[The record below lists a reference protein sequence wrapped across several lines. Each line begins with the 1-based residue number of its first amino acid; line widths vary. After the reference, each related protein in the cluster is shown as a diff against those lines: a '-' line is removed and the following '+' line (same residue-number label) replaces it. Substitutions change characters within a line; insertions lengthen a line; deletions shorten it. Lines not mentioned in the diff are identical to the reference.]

1 MTLFRVDSADG
12 SCIMTEASGP
22 FVSGVRLLVSG
33 KQGFEVFPSLQ
44 RYGSGHA
51 AKVGKKH
58 MSPQGVEH
66 MRTAARTARPGF
78 ATAVLTATLLVLT
91 GRAAEPA
98 AANAT
103 QPEGATPLLLHEL
116 KTCPHKIVF
125 ETCRGGN
132 WEIYIMNADGSNP
145 VNLTRTPD
153 ADEFYPKASPDGTKL
168 CFVVD
173 EGKGT
178 AKARNL
184 YLMDL
189 DGTQRTKV
197 ADNAR
202 EPCWSSDSQSI
213 A

>member
-1 MTLFRVDSADG
+1 
-12 SCIMTEASGP
+12 
-22 FVSGVRLLVSG
+22 
-33 KQGFEVFPSLQ
+33 
-44 RYGSGHA
+44 
-51 AKVGKKH
+51 

-132 WEIYIMNADGSNP
+132 WEIYIMNADGSNVRALMFDRWEDNDP
-145 VNLTRTPD
+145 EFTRNGDILFT
-153 ADEFYPKASPDGTKL
+153 
-168 CFVVD
+168 
-173 EGKGT
+173 
-178 AKARNL
+178 
-184 YLMDL
+184 
-189 DGTQRTKV
+189 
-197 ADNAR
+197 
-202 EPCWSSDSQSI
+202 
-213 A
+213 